1 MVALPTVFPT
11 AVKLNSIPWQ
21 VLLAGKPSGQ
31 STTVSS
37 MYSDSSMTGV
47 MTQEGII
54 EDSVGSDEGLED
66 GLEDGIEDSEG
77 ADDGEPIGG
86 TVGAEEGTSDG
97 LVEGID
103 DMVGSSEGGFVLVV
117 GDEVGSADAKGVG
130 FEEVDGIELRSQ
142 SKKSYSSLIL
152 PTVVALA
159 QVFPPLSLY
168 NIKTFRIPSF
178 TTTLPSLL
186 KSSGSTTISVNCSAQ
201 IGSSVVT

>member
-11 AVKLNSIPWQ
+11 VKLNSIPWQ

-77 ADDGEPIGG
+77 ADDGASIGG
-86 TVGAEEGTSDG
+86 PEGAEEGTSDG
-97 LVEGID
+97 LLEGID
-103 DMVGSSEGGFVLVV
+103 DMVGSSEGGFVLDV
-117 GDEVGSADAKGVG
+117 GDEVGSADARGVG

-142 SKKSYSSLIL
+142 SKKSYSNLIL
-152 PTVVALA
+152 PSVVALI
-159 QVFPPLSLY
+159 QLFVPPKSLY

-186 KSSGSTTISVNCSAQ
+186 KSLGSTMTAVDCSAQ
-201 IGSSVVT
+201 VVSSVSI